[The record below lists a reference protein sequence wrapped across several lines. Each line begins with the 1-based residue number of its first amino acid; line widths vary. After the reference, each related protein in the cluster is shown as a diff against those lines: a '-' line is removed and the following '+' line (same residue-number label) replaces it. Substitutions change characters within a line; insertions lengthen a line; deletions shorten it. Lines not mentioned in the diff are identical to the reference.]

1 MAPLLLDSR
10 DLLKL
15 GLASIFTLVLIFATG
30 YFLGHQRAAV
40 FYQAGTE
47 VQTLPLPEK
56 NILLEEAVD
65 SKIPEVIVAGEYID
79 VDHAEEVVNKD
90 NASSALSVEHAKD
103 ALIDV
108 LKNTTVE
115 SSNNEIRTVN
125 PVVVQ
130 TVAAVDVNKLTE
142 KQLSKIKY
150 SVQVGMYGR
159 LVNAENM
166 VKILQAKKF
175 DAYITDYTNKNDE
188 TRYNVRF
195 GYFTSKTS
203 ASNKLKEFKEKQN
216 GDGYLVKFSAENIVN
231 VAEVNNINA
240 MSNMPEVSDVI
251 EKENNKEVQIPVSEP
266 FDAVETDLQASIF
279 HKPMY

>member
-15 GLASIFTLVLIFATG
+15 GLTSIFTLVLTFATG
-30 YFLGHQRAAV
+30 YFFGHQKAAV

-56 NILLEEAVD
+56 NILLEELVD
-65 SKIPEVIVAGEYID
+65 SKVPEVIVAGEYID

-108 LKNTTVE
+108 LKNTTSE
-115 SSNNEIRTVN
+115 SSYNEIRTVN
-125 PVVVQ
+125 LVVVQ
-130 TVAAVDVNKLTE
+130 TTAVVDVNKLTE
-142 KQLSKIKY
+142 KQLSEIKY

-166 VKILQAKKF
+166 VTILQAKKF

-203 ASNKLKEFKEKQN
+203 ASNKLKAFKEKQN

-240 MSNMPEVSDVI
+240 VSDIPEVSDVI
-251 EKENNKEVQIPVSEP
+251 EKENNKTIQIPVSEP